1 MLKIML
7 FTPHPLL
14 VRAKR
19 SDALKT
25 AMETLLGNG
34 NYSLRTLRIAQ
45 TIRQSFG
52 DGAIINGDI
61 IGQVGKCSLH
71 RDIPGLFATP
81 SYFRC
86 KLHNYSSGAK
96 AQLRQWIEEIKA
108 SGEKTNLF
116 DLFSIENRMGRW
128 AGQEN
133 LIYNTLG
140 QVYLNIFNCRSI
152 VYVWTAVSRKERK
165 QSLLHIDLI
174 KKTAGELLEI
184 PFEREESLVFR
195 ASKATGLTYLL
206 SSYMKYYIEK
216 AKFKKGE

>member
-1 MLKIML
+1 
-7 FTPHPLL
+7 
-14 VRAKR
+14 
-19 SDALKT
+19 
-25 AMETLLGNG
+25 
-34 NYSLRTLRIAQ
+34 
-45 TIRQSFG
+45 
-52 DGAIINGDI
+52 
-61 IGQVGKCSLH
+61 
-71 RDIPGLFATP
+71 
-81 SYFRC
+81 
-86 KLHNYSSGAK
+86 
-96 AQLRQWIEEIKA
+96 
-108 SGEKTNLF
+108 
-116 DLFSIENRMGRW
+116 
-128 AGQEN
+128 

-195 ASKATGLTYLL
+195 VSKATGLTYLL